1 MVAFWILAALMT
13 GVALAFVLVPLLR
26 SRARPSP
33 SAVDANLAVLR
44 GQRREIEADIAAGV
58 LPAEAREEALRELV
72 SRTESELA
80 GTRER
85 AGADAGRPVI
95 AAVLVAALL
104 PMATIGVYLATGN
117 FRAVDAPVVAADA
130 GAVAAGAAPKGE
142 APLSDQQVLAMVEN
156 LKKKVQERPDDIQGW
171 SLLARSMNALGRYA
185 EAVEAYEHLEKLV
198 PGNADILVD
207 HADALAMARGRN
219 LQGKPFDL
227 VKQAL
232 KINPTHQKGL
242 ALAGTATLNAGD
254 FAGSIRYWEQ
264 LGKLVAPG
272 SEDEAR
278 IREIIAEVRG
288 RAATAGKPLPGPAIA
303 SAPAPVPAPAP
314 ASPPGPASAPGA
326 AAATVSGAV
335 SLAPALASR
344 VAPTDTLFIFARAEG
359 GPRVPLA
366 VLRGG
371 AGELPKAF
379 VLDDSMAMAPGMKL
393 STTGAVRIEARV
405 SKSGNALPQPGDL
418 VGSSGVVKP
427 GARDVKIVID
437 RTLP

>member
-26 SRARPSP
+26 PRARPSP
-33 SAVDANLAVLR
+33 STVDANLAVLR

-117 FRAVDAPVVAADA
+117 FRAVDAPAVVSEAPPK
-130 GAVAAGAAPKGE
+130 GEVPPKGE

-278 IREIIAEVRG
+278 IHEIIAEVRG

-314 ASPPGPASAPGA
+314 TSPPGPASAPGA

-393 STTGAVRIEARV
+393 STAGAVRIEARV